1 MSGWILLVGGNEFRP
16 DCELMDRALL
26 TLLGEK
32 PKVVILP
39 TAAWENPSLAAENG
53 VRHFQYL
60 GAAAEAAPILT
71 REDAHNL
78 SLISKL
84 EEGDLLYFAGGDPLY
99 LLRVLRNS
107 PAWEAVEKLWRRDRM
122 VGGSSAGAMVMG
134 EKIWIPGQGWRDG
147 LAFTPGFAVIP
158 HHASLADRWGVHEM
172 RASLSPEVTL
182 AGIDEA
188 TALAGPPWR
197 VFGVG
202 KVTLYPGKGSSL
214 PAPTFTHGQEVFW

>member
-39 TAAWENPSLAAENG
+39 TAARENPSLAAENG
-53 VRHFQYL
+53 VRYFQYL

-99 LLRVLRNS
+99 LLRVL
-107 PAWEAVEKLWRRDRM
+107 
-122 VGGSSAGAMVMG
+122 G
-134 EKIWIPGQGWRDG
+134 
-147 LAFTPGFAVIP
+147 
-158 HHASLADRWGVHEM
+158 
-172 RASLSPEVTL
+172 
-182 AGIDEA
+182 
-188 TALAGPPWR
+188 
-197 VFGVG
+197 
-202 KVTLYPGKGSSL
+202 
-214 PAPTFTHGQEVFW
+214 